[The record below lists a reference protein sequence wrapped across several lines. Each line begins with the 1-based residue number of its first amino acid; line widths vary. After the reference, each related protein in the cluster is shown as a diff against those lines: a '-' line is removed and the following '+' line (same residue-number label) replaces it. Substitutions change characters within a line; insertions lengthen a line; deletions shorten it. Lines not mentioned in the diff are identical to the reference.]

1 MDKLQVTY
9 GVDEIKY
16 TVETTL
22 NLSRIWV
29 KFQNDESPHENN
41 KPRPEVFMSR
51 AKQYN
56 AINEAVITKLLEIQD
71 QLNNID
77 VNLQEVVECL

>member
-29 KFQNDESPHENN
+29 KF
-41 KPRPEVFMSR
+41 
-51 AKQYN
+51 
-56 AINEAVITKLLEIQD
+56 
-71 QLNNID
+71 
-77 VNLQEVVECL
+77 

>member
-29 KFQNDESPHENN
+29 EF
-41 KPRPEVFMSR
+41 
-51 AKQYN
+51 
-56 AINEAVITKLLEIQD
+56 
-71 QLNNID
+71 
-77 VNLQEVVECL
+77 

>member
-1 MDKLQVTY
+1 
-9 GVDEIKY
+9 
-16 TVETTL
+16 
-22 NLSRIWV
+22 
-29 KFQNDESPHENN
+29 
-41 KPRPEVFMSR
+41 MSR

-77 VNLQEVVECL
+77 VNL

>member
-16 TVETTL
+16 TVETAL
-22 NLSRIWV
+22 NLSRIW
-29 KFQNDESPHENN
+29 FEYWEEEAPHGNY
-41 KPRPEVFMSR
+41 KPIPEVFMAR
-51 AKQYN
+51 ATQHN
-56 AINEAVITKLLEIQD
+56 AINEAILSKLLEIQN

-77 VNLQEVVECL
+77 VDL